1 MPDHP
6 FTELFPHIYSRR
18 LFLNPTIQQVA
29 INLYTKYDNSSLN
42 GCENFFDENFHHSK
56 YEKKRNWKNTG
67 MNKLEITGSQSNTI
81 QLVLNPIQYNKLSLT
96 CMGEEKSMMKH
107 FTEKRDG
114 RTAGRTEG
122 RKEGRADRCEPVYPL
137 PTLFQSG
144 GIATKQQALT
154 TNAD

>member
-1 MPDHP
+1 
-6 FTELFPHIYSRR
+6 
-18 LFLNPTIQQVA
+18 
-29 INLYTKYDNSSLN
+29 
-42 GCENFFDENFHHSK
+42 
-56 YEKKRNWKNTG
+56 
-67 MNKLEITGSQSNTI
+67 
-81 QLVLNPIQYNKLSLT
+81 
-96 CMGEEKSMMKH
+96 MGEELSMMKH